1 MTFYHIHQ
9 FSVNNGEKMKE
20 LITVIIPIY
29 QVEKYLSNCVNS
41 VLQQTYGNLEIIL
54 VDDGSIDRCPQI
66 CDEFAEK
73 DKRIK
78 VIHKTNGGLS
88 DARNAGLDICKGK
101 YITFIDSDDYV
112 SQNYIELLYNALTSN
127 RADVSMVDLVNVQEN
142 TSYCTDSVRGD
153 VKAFPQKEAII
164 KGLNIRIRQCSCGN
178 LYKSECFDNLRF
190 PVGKQYEDLAV
201 LFRILLKT
209 KKIVVV
215 RAPAYK
221 YLIRNGSIMHSNFNA
236 RQLDEI
242 EIIDNEMD
250 NLILHFPEY
259 KTMANGRRLY
269 SYFVVLRR
277 INASENANQ
286 YIQEKKV
293 IMDKIR
299 KYANGMLF
307 KKDINMRLKSKIL
320 AFNMGESIFN
330 KWMSLVE
337 STYH

>member
-1 MTFYHIHQ
+1 M
-9 FSVNNGEKMKE
+9 EKKMKE
-20 LITVIIPIY
+20 LITVIIPVY
-29 QVEKYLSNCVNS
+29 QVEKYLENCVNS
-41 VLQQTYGNLEIIL
+41 VLQQTYKNLEIIL

-78 VIHKTNGGLS
+78 VVHKANGGLS

-112 SQNYIELLYNALTSN
+112 SQNYVELLYNALISN
-127 RADVSMVDLVNVQEN
+127 DADVSIVDSATIQEN
-142 TSYCTDSVRGD
+142 MLYSTDSVEGN
-153 VKAFPQKEAII
+153 VETYTQKEVIV
-164 KGLNIRIRQCSCGN
+164 KCLNIKIQQRAWGK
-178 LYKSECFDNLRF
+178 LYPAEYFKDLRF
-190 PVGKQYEDLAV
+190 PVGKLYEDLAV

-221 YLIRNGSIMHSNFNA
+221 YLVRRGSIMHSKFNA

-242 EIIDNEMD
+242 GIIDEEMD
-250 NLILHFPEY
+250 NLISHFPEY
-259 KTMANGRRLY
+259 TTMANGRRLY

-277 INASENANQ
+277 INTSENVNE
-286 YIQEKKV
+286 YKQEKKV

-299 KYANGMLF
+299 KYAKGMLF
-307 KKDINMRLKSKIL
+307 KKDINVRLKSKIL
-320 AFNMGESIFN
+320 AFNMGEFIFN
-330 KWMSLVE
+330 KWMSFIE